1 MLHKTL
7 LKYLIDDIF
16 IFKNNWDDNK
26 LDIPKLNMVNL

>member
-1 MLHKTL
+1 MLPKTL

-26 LDIPKLNMVNL
+26 LDIPELNVINL